1 MQPLFAVARLTLK
14 AAIRYR
20 LVLVLGTLLL
30 GSVIALPSI
39 VKHDGS
45 AQGFTQIL
53 ITYTLGSIITLLG
66 FSTLWLACGSLAREV
81 EDFSMQLIC
90 TKPVPRWQ
98 IWLGKWLGIMAL
110 NAGLLAVSGATVYF
124 LLLAKSGSLSPA
136 QQRVLQE
143 EVLVARKSAVEVIPD
158 IEPMVEKAFQERI
171 RRQAVAGMDRSFV
184 RKQIREQ
191 MLAQM
196 QYIRPGQARRWIIT
210 LESGAAERLKDHPM
224 FLRVKFFTPDY
235 AGSNATFDLGWEIG
249 PPEGHARQRFANNL
263 APESFISF
271 PIEGSHIAQDNTI
284 TIDAVNLNDRPILFP
299 LEDGLE
305 VLYHEGGFGLNFA
318 RGLGILFCW
327 LGLLAAVGLFAAS
340 KLQFNVA
347 AFVSFG
353 ILMIG
358 LSSGTLKQVVE
369 QGGIMGVSSEEG
381 IVVQKTLL
389 NNLSV
394 TVYGSLKWVI
404 DQVVGFSPIDSLST
418 GRSITWGQLLQAVG
432 VVIGI
437 ASGLFAIAGI
447 FIFNRRELAAPQ

>member
-30 GSVIALPSI
+30 GAVFLLPSV

-53 ITYTLGSIITLLG
+53 ITYTLGAIVTLLG

-98 IWLGKWLGIMAL
+98 IWLGKWLGIMTL
-110 NAGLLAVSGATVYF
+110 NAGMLIVSGATVYF

-136 QQRVLQE
+136 QQQVLQE

-158 IEPMVEKAFQERI
+158 IESTVEKAFQERI

-196 QYIRPGQARRWIIT
+196 QYIRPGQGRRWIIK
-210 LESGAAERLKDHPM
+210 LDPGSAEHLKDHPM

-235 AGSNATFDLGWEIG
+235 SGSNATFDFGWEIG
-249 PPEGHARQRFANNL
+249 PPEGHQRQRFANNL

-271 PIEGSHIAQDNTI
+271 PIEGNHIASDNSI

-369 QGGIMGVSSEEG
+369 QGGILGVSSEEG
-381 IVVQKTLL
+381 IVVQKSML
-389 NNLSV
+389 NNASV
-394 TVYGSLKWVI
+394 AVYGSLRWVI
-404 DQVVGFSPIDSLST
+404 DQVVGFSPIDALST
-418 GRSITWGQLLQAVG
+418 GRSITWGQLAQAVG
-432 VVIGI
+432 VVLGI
-437 ASGLFAIAGI
+437 AAGMFAVAGI

>member
-143 EVLVARKSAVEVIPD
+143 
-158 IEPMVEKAFQERI
+158 
-171 RRQAVAGMDRSFV
+171 
-184 RKQIREQ
+184 
-191 MLAQM
+191 
-196 QYIRPGQARRWIIT
+196 
-210 LESGAAERLKDHPM
+210 
-224 FLRVKFFTPDY
+224 
-235 AGSNATFDLGWEIG
+235 
-249 PPEGHARQRFANNL
+249 
-263 APESFISF
+263 
-271 PIEGSHIAQDNTI
+271 
-284 TIDAVNLNDRPILFP
+284 
-299 LEDGLE
+299 
-305 VLYHEGGFGLNFA
+305 
-318 RGLGILFCW
+318 
-327 LGLLAAVGLFAAS
+327 
-340 KLQFNVA
+340 
-347 AFVSFG
+347 
-353 ILMIG
+353 
-358 LSSGTLKQVVE
+358 
-369 QGGIMGVSSEEG
+369 
-381 IVVQKTLL
+381 
-389 NNLSV
+389 
-394 TVYGSLKWVI
+394 
-404 DQVVGFSPIDSLST
+404 
-418 GRSITWGQLLQAVG
+418 
-432 VVIGI
+432 
-437 ASGLFAIAGI
+437 
-447 FIFNRRELAAPQ
+447 

>member
-136 QQRVLQE
+136 QQLVLQE

-196 QYIRPGQARRWIIT
+196 QYIRPGQARRWNIK

-235 AGSNATFDLGWEIG
+235 AGSNATFDIGWEIG
-249 PPEGHARQRFANNL
+249 PPEGHLRQRFANNL

-271 PIEGSHIAQDNTI
+271 PIEGNHIAADNTI
-284 TIDAVNLNDRPILFP
+284 TIDAVNLNDKPILFP

-389 NNLSV
+389 NNVSV

-432 VVIGI
+432 VVLGI
-437 ASGLFAIAGI
+437 AAGLFAIAGI